1 MLKPWETRMIR
12 SPLSSALSSA
22 VLAVGIAVIAL
33 QPAVA
38 QQPQTPPTATMTPD
52 PLAVGKQALAHND
65 YETAQTFFANYLK
78 DNPESTEALLFA
90 GNTALALKQYESA
103 AHDYQSVIAK
113 QPSLWPAHK
122 NLVIA
127 YAAQNKWPEFE
138 QERKLLQAAR
148 DRGTP
153 GLSSKDVDVIEVL
166 YAGSERYMVRAYSEL
181 TGRFKPRYNFTHFG
195 KDGKLDFWISCESD
209 DIDQVSFAQKHP
221 KEAAAGQRSFSLD
234 SYTPAAPNSNGQ
246 GFTQTHGTL
255 KFYPDGEPSYE
266 TVRADVIKV
275 LEHRTGPMSTTT
287 SPSKPATPETSSPA
301 PH

>member
-1 MLKPWETRMIR
+1 MIR

-138 QERKLLQAAR
+138 QERKFLQAAR

-166 YAGSERYMVRAYSEL
+166 YAGSERYMVRRRRLRASAASRS
-181 TGRFKPRYNFTHFG
+181 TPTHRR
-195 KDGKLDFWISCESD
+195 
-209 DIDQVSFAQKHP
+209 P
-221 KEAAAGQRSFSLD
+221 PTRM
-234 SYTPAAPNSNGQ
+234 
-246 GFTQTHGTL
+246 
-255 KFYPDGEPSYE
+255 
-266 TVRADVIKV
+266 VRASPRPMARSSSIPTANRPTRPYVPMSS
-275 LEHRTGPMSTTT
+275 RCWNTGPDR
-287 SPSKPATPETSSPA
+287 
-301 PH
+301 